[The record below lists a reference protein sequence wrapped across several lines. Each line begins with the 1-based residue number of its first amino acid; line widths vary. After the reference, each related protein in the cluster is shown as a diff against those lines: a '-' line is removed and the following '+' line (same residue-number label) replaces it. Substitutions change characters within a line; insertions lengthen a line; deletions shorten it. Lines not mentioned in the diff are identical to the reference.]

1 MYTVSYG
8 TTVPRVNDTC
18 ENSRFISNTST
29 GYASISDYNTAKCP
43 GYAAPTDSGAALPTS
58 WQYGTYTGDLWYY
71 FDMPIIECPYQI
83 VFTVDG
89 SAYSD
94 NGVFKP
100 AIAIY
105 EDLTKG
111 DCGDRTFVIGAA
123 ESSEQFLSVSTSFSA
138 FTKRRI

>member
-1 MYTVSYG
+1 
-8 TTVPRVNDTC
+8 
-18 ENSRFISNTST
+18 
-29 GYASISDYNTAKCP
+29 
-43 GYAAPTDSGAALPTS
+43 
-58 WQYGTYTGDLWYY
+58 
-71 FDMPIIECPYQI
+71 MPIIECPYQI